1 VSEDKQFIR
10 GRLDV
15 GGLAVPIWLIGWLFT
30 IGFAHL
36 PTAKAIVAL
45 ALWPY
50 YLGLVLRP

>member
-1 VSEDKQFIR
+1 MSEDKQFIR